1 MHHFKY
7 VNFCWDD
14 AKAATLKGAD
24 RLVYRSNLLG
34 SDQRITNTGGGN
46 TSSKLIEKDP
56 LTGEDVEVLWVK
68 GSGGDLRTAGREF
81 FSSLYQSKL
90 VGLQASYGARADKGL
105 KSQAED
111 DMVAAY
117 NHTTFNLNPRPSSI
131 DTPLH
136 SFVPGKFVDHM
147 HPNAIIAIAASKRCV
162 ELTREI
168 FAGEMDYV
176 PWMRPGF
183 ELGLAMQEISAK
195 NPKCRAIMMGQHGFI
210 SWADDDKECYTETLR
225 YIETAATFIE
235 AKYAAKGGDATAFGG
250 AKYQTLPV
258 EKRAEIFAAINP
270 WLRGQVSQQ
279 RRFIGTVQ
287 DDEKI
292 LRFVNSKDAAR
303 LAELGTSCPDHFL
316 RTKIK
321 PLYVKLDGEFESLS
335 PLERFKLALSET
347 DDDSLS
353 KHESFRHN
361 EDSRVKPVQERLKM
375 LLPFVREGRYITIEL
390 NSEGQPEL
398 VLKNISFAESLVK
411 PMGYEFNG
419 KHACENFTEKAVE
432 TLTWAIRFYVNKR
445 LRDERNECG
454 IAAVTKADSSPEAL
468 AHFIAALKTKLA
480 AGIAQYRK
488 DYATYYEKCK
498 RSNSPAMRDPN
509 PTVVLIPGLGMV
521 AWGKDKSESR
531 VTAEFYNCAVEVM
544 RGAEAIDEYIALPQQ
559 EAFDIEYWLLEEAKL
574 KRMPAEKELARQVVI
589 VIGAGSGIGKETAHR
604 ISKEGAQ
611 IVCVD
616 LNEAAAK
623 ATADELIA
631 KLGQGIG
638 VAGTGLS
645 GCGPAIGLGANITG
659 RASIRSMLDK
669 VALAYGGFD
678 HIAVTAGI
686 FVPSD
691 TTGHIPDD
699 KWALTFGINVTGS
712 YLVADEAS
720 ITWRAQGLRGNL
732 VLTTSANAAVAKKGS
747 VAYDCSKA
755 AANHLVRELAIEL
768 SPLVRVNGVA
778 PATVVQGSA
787 MFPRD
792 RVIGSLAK
800 YNIPY
805 TDDEATE
812 SLVTKLAQFYADRT
826 LTKSPITP
834 ADQAEAYF
842 LLISNRLSKTT
853 GQVITVDGGLH
864 EAFLR

>member
-1 MHHFKY
+1 MKTYKF
-7 VNFCWDD
+7 VNDLWKDEEA
-14 AKAATLKGAD
+14 AKLKGMD
-24 RLVYRSNLLG
+24 RLVYRSNKLG
-34 SDQRITNTGGGN
+34 ADQRITNTGGGN
-46 TSSKLIEKDP
+46 TSSKIMEKDP
-56 LTGEDVEVLWVK
+56 LTGEEVEVLWVK
-68 GSGGDLRTAGREF
+68 GSGGDLRTSLREN

-90 VGLQASYGARADKGL
+90 IGLQKSYGARADKGL

-111 DMVAAY
+111 DMVGAY
-117 NHTTFNLNPRPSSI
+117 NHTTFNLNPRASSI

-136 SFVPGKFVDHM
+136 SFIPAKFVDHM
-147 HPNAIIAIAASKRCV
+147 HPNAIISIAASSRCQ
-162 ELTREI
+162 ELTKEI
-168 FAGEMDYV
+168 FGGEMDYV

-183 ELGLAMQEISAK
+183 ELGLAMQEIVKK
-195 NPKCRAIMMGQHGFI
+195 NPKAKAIMMGQHGFI
-210 SWADDDKECYTETLR
+210 SWANDDKECYYTTLD
-225 YIETAATFIE
+225 YIEKASAYIE
-235 AKYAAKGGDATAFGG
+235 EKYQAKGGDAAAFGG
-250 AKYQTLPV
+250 AKYQTLAQ
-258 EKRAEIFAAINP
+258 EKRNELFAAILP

-279 RRFIGTVQ
+279 KRFIGTVQ
-287 DDEKI
+287 DDDKI
-292 LRFVNSKDAAR
+292 LRYVNSNDAPR
-303 LAELGTSCPDHFL
+303 LSELGTSCPDHFL

-321 PLYVKLDGEFESLS
+321 PLYVDWN
-335 PLERFKLALSET
+335 PQT
-347 DDDSLS
+347 
-353 KHESFRHN
+353 
-361 EDSRVKPVQERLKM
+361 EDL
-375 LLPFVREGRYITIEL
+375 
-390 NSEGQPEL
+390 
-398 VLKNISFAESLVK
+398 
-411 PMGYEFNG
+411 
-419 KHACENFTEKAVE
+419 
-432 TLTWAIRFYVNKR
+432 
-445 LRDERNECG
+445 
-454 IAAVTKADSSPEAL
+454 
-468 AHFIAALKTKLA
+468 AALKTKLK
-480 AGIAQYRK
+480 AGIEQYRK
-488 DYATYYEKCK
+488 DYAAYYEKCK
-498 RSNSPAMRDPN
+498 HANSPAMRDAN
-509 PTVVLIPGLGMV
+509 PTVILIPGLGMI

-544 RGAEAIDEYIALPQQ
+544 RGAEAIDKYIALPQQ

-574 KRMPAEKELARQVVI
+574 KRMPAEKELARQVIV

-604 ISKEGAQ
+604 LVKEGAH

-616 LNEAAAK
+616 LNADAANGTAK
-623 ATADELIA
+623 EITD

-645 GCGPAIGLGANITG
+645 GCGPAIGLKANITD
-659 RASIRSMLDK
+659 RASIREMLNN

-678 HIAVTAGI
+678 SICVTAGI

-712 YLVADEAS
+712 YLVGDEAAK
-720 ITWRAQGLRGNL
+720 TWKEQGLKGNL
-732 VLTTSANAAVAKKGS
+732 VLTTSANAVVAKKGS

-805 TDDEATE
+805 KDDEATD

-842 LLISNRLSKTT
+842 LLVTNRLSKTT
-853 GQVITVDGGLH
+853 GQVITVDGGLF